1 MFRMFS
7 SRLPCRRSFP
17 VARFSWAVV
26 YCLIIIFNEKKIGEP
41 RCYRSRSRSRYS
53 NSKPKDRKSSRCSHC
68 CQRTATSSNQPC
80 APHGGALLCCFF
92 ILSCFFCCH
101 KWQHTVRARRLW
113 RRRTRASLIEQFRAF
128 DLDRTTGESQASP
141 DVTARGPEAVIRIRS
156 RKTAK
161 RAVVRRAANE
171 QQPSTR
177 TGPIAI
183 AIACD

>member
-7 SRLPCRRSFP
+7 SRLPFRRCFP

-26 YCLIIIFNEKKIGEP
+26 YCLIIFNEKKIGEP

-101 KWQHTVRARRLW
+101 KWQHMVRVRRLR
-113 RRRTRASLIEQFRAF
+113 RRRTRAS
-128 DLDRTTGESQASP
+128 
-141 DVTARGPEAVIRIRS
+141 VIRVISSLRS
-156 RKTAK
+156 RQADLRKPGEPRSHRPRTRSRDTKPKPKDRKAS
-161 RAVVRRAANE
+161 RGSHGR
-171 QQPSTR
+171 QR
-177 TGPIAI
+177 TGTFHSYWPNSHRNSQ
-183 AIACD
+183 